1 VVIATDDQWRGNSAL
16 SELIKFKG
24 DMI

>member
-1 VVIATDDQWRGNSAL
+1 MVIAADDQWRGNSAL
-16 SELIKFKG
+16 SELIKYKG